1 MSNNQERSLADIL
14 VEYVHLTPGDSFKP
28 LKSLAKSFIKN
39 DVLQDEIYLGGQT
52 DLKETIKRGLKRKNA
67 RLNEE
72 VVLKSIS
79 DSRNELDEILR
90 NKSRQ
95 HANIFRTVLVLPLF
109 GIVLIAALASEN
121 QIATSVFWMISM
133 LIIVVE
139 TVLFYCFFIS
149 RKELIVQE
157 TEVFRLK
164 ILEAR
169 LQMIR
174 EISDPAM
181 KATLCQIVSQ
191 NLVSDQ
197 QSANQMIVYNWG
209 NIGKMINV
217 SRLEGNVNI
226 NEPEVSEY

>member
-14 VEYVHLTPGDSFKP
+14 VEYVHLTPSGSFKP

-79 DSRNELDEILR
+79 DSHNELDVLLR

-95 HANIFRTVLVLPLF
+95 HANIFRTVLVLPLL
-109 GIVLIAALASEN
+109 GIILIAALASQH
-121 QIATSVFWMISM
+121 QIAPSVLWMIAVPV
-133 LIIVVE
+133 IVVE
-139 TVLFYCFFIS
+139 TLLFYYFFIS

-226 NEPEVSEY
+226 NKPEVSEY